1 MTILYFFLM
10 KLSEKRL
17 LNMCHQRNLH
27 FCISFHILVPLA
39 LNRFYNMNLKERMK
53 EREGREG
60 EGVGRRK

>member
-1 MTILYFFLM
+1 
-10 KLSEKRL
+10 
-17 LNMCHQRNLH
+17 MCHQRNLH